1 MSPWV
6 FYVIDIVHSLRIV
19 MIITTFLSILC
30 LFFVLSCDNTE
41 RESPMPSKWE
51 FLLFF

>member
-1 MSPWV
+1 MSQWV
-6 FYVIDIVHSLRIV
+6 FYVIDVVHSLRIV

-30 LFFVLSCDNTE
+30 LFFVFSCDDE
-41 RESPMPSKWE
+41 YESPIPSKWE